1 MNDEQLKI
9 LITVADNG
17 SFSKAEHTYYMSKQA
32 MMKHINSLE
41 NEVGFKLLQRTVTGV
56 KLTDAG
62 KIFYEGAKHLLN
74 EQDKI
79 LEACNKLTH
88 SECIRIGSVEHQV
101 VLDPVNDLFTKRYP
115 EIKLQKVVHPNHS
128 GEYRVSSGIIDVGE
142 SFFSFDQQNALYC
155 FDELFRTPFKVAM
168 SFNHPLSNKDTINL
182 SDLCEYQLYYFHQM
196 VPADYI
202 QKLKNSFIQHPEN
215 LLKRSDVDNQIHV
228 AYQISNTSQ
237 LLLTANPFIDRVPN
251 LKVIQLNTDWI
262 RIYGIIYRKHPS
274 SAVQKYIET
283 AKEYYR
289 GL

>member
-41 NEVGFKLLQRTVTGV
+41 NEVGFKLLQRTATGV

-62 KIFYEGAKHLLN
+62 KIFYDGANHLLK
-74 EQDKI
+74 EKDKI
-79 LEACNKLTH
+79 LKACRKLTH

-101 VLDPVNDLFTKRYP
+101 ILDPVNDLFKKRYP

-128 GEYRVSSGIIDVGE
+128 GEYRVRSGIIDVGE
-142 SFFSFDQQNALYC
+142 SFLSTNPQNASHC
-155 FDELFRTPFKVAM
+155 FDELFRTPYKIAI
-168 SFNHPLSNKDTINL
+168 SSNHPLANKETIDL
-182 SDLCEYQLYYFHQM
+182 SDLCEYQLYYFQQM
-196 VPADYI
+196 VPDEYI
-202 QKLKNSFIQHPEN
+202 QQLKDAYIEHPEN
-215 LLKRSDVDNQIHV
+215 LLKRTDVDNQIHV
-228 AYQISNTSQ
+228 AYEITNTNQ
-237 LLLTANPFIDRVPN
+237 LLLAANPFIDRVPN
-251 LKVIQLNTDWI
+251 LKAIQLNTDWI

-274 SAVQKYIET
+274 AAIQKYIET